1 VSLIEKAI
9 EKMRAA
15 DAGVSSASRGRPVA
29 RPIVAAARID
39 VAPEIVEP
47 APVAV
52 PAKQITVD
60 RVALRAAE
68 YAPEEGCETRFAN
81 FYRHIKRP
89 ILERAFAAAQDPQWR
104 VVLLTSAL
112 SGDGKTFTSINLALS
127 MARERDSS
135 VLLID
140 GDVPK
145 PNISRILGIQRE
157 RGLLD
162 AAVNETV
169 EPESLVLRTDIPG
182 LEVMSAGT
190 PVEHAS
196 ELLTSARTRAVIL
209 ELVANNPRRIVLLD
223 APPLLLS
230 SEARSLLTL
239 PGQIV
244 VVVRAGRTPRGAI
257 REAMELVDED
267 KLTGLIL
274 NEGQGRLSDGY
285 YGYDYYGSG
294 DNPGAKGG

>member
-1 VSLIEKAI
+1 MSLIEKAI

-15 DAGVSSASRGRPVA
+15 DAGVSASRGRSVA
-29 RPIVAAARID
+29 RPVVAAARIE
-39 VAPEIVEP
+39 VAPDVVEP
-47 APVAV
+47 ARVCV
-52 PAKQITVD
+52 PTKQITVD

-81 FYRHIKRP
+81 YYRHIKRP
-89 ILERAFAAAQDPQWR
+89 ILERAFAAGQDAQWR

-145 PNISRILGIQRE
+145 PNISRIMGIQDE
-157 RGLLD
+157 PGLMD
-162 AAVNETV
+162 AAVNETLD
-169 EPESLVLRTDIPG
+169 PESLVLRTDIPG
-182 LEVMSAGT
+182 LEVLSAGT
-190 PVEHAS
+190 PVENAS
-196 ELLTSARTRAVIL
+196 ELLTSARTRDVIL
-209 ELVANNPRRIVLLD
+209 ALCANNPRRIVLLD

-230 SEARSLLTL
+230 SEARSLLAL
-239 PGQIV
+239 PGQVV
-244 VVVRAGRTPRGAI
+244 VVVRAGRTPRGAV
-257 REAMELVDED
+257 REAMELVDEN

-274 NEGQGRLSDGY
+274 NEGRGRVNDGY

-294 DNPGAKGG
+294 DNKGANGR